1 MRTQPLL
8 TFIIVNKMLWT
19 STLKRI
25 YTLLQKGATRKA
37 DMKVKAFYTTEV
49 PEGIKIITI

>member
-8 TFIIVNKMLWT
+8 MFIIVSKMLWT